1 MIKYPEKL
9 RIKRIRSNKGC
20 EIKTSSN
27 IIRKREKV
35 LERGYIYLSILVERQ
50 DQAQTRTQTPYPDEA
65 VKRSEK
71 NNCVRGEDKGIQRSR
86 EVLRQPVS
94 KKDVSFSP
102 IVNILLYYFN
112 FSKYIIII
120 EKYRVY

>member
-27 IIRKREKV
+27 IIRKREKSP
-35 LERGYIYLSILVERQ
+35 LRRGYIYLTILVERQ
-50 DQAQTRTQTPYPDEA
+50 DRAQTRTQTPYPDEA

-71 NNCVRGEDKGIQRSR
+71 NNCVRGEDKSVQRSR

-102 IVNILLYYFN
+102 IVNILLYYF
-112 FSKYIIII
+112 
-120 EKYRVY
+120 

>member
-1 MIKYPEKL
+1 MP
-9 RIKRIRSNKGC
+9 
-20 EIKTSSN
+20 
-27 IIRKREKV
+27 
-35 LERGYIYLSILVERQ
+35 VERQ
-50 DQAQTRTQTPYPDEA
+50 DRAQTRTQTPYPDEA
-65 VKRSEK
+65 VKRSEE

-120 EKYRVY
+120 